1 MYQQL
6 VSFQYWTFIAQLC
19 NFFIQIWLFK
29 KFLFKPVK
37 NIIEQ
42 RQQKLNSILVE
53 AQDAKDT
60 AVATKKEY
68 EDALRDARQE
78 AKEITE
84 QAIVSA
90 KTRSEQILSETK
102 DDVAAIRKKASND
115 IELERQKAMAQ
126 AKNDISTLAVELAAK
141 IVNKEIDENT
151 HKDLIDDFIKDLG
164 EA

>member
-42 RQQKLNSILVE
+42 RQQKLSSILS
-53 AQDAKDT
+53 DA
-60 AVATKKEY
+60 
-68 EDALRDARQE
+68 QE
-78 AKEITE
+78 AKDKAVAEEAEYNKALKDARLEAKDITD
-84 QAIVSA
+84 QAVASA
-90 KTRSEQILSETK
+90 KARTEIIIAEARE
-102 DDVAAIRKKASND
+102 DVAALRKKATTD

-126 AKNDISTLAVELAAK
+126 AKNDISTLAIELAEK
-141 IVNKEIDENT
+141 IVNKEIDETT